1 MIMTDEMKQELARLA
16 GVLYE
21 PGVLTDFGC
30 TESQIELMKEKCVQ
44 LCPNKPI
51 CVVKDWAIWDIEPP
65 KSAPDFVISLIKAD
79 YIIYDEL
86 DRFPVGGWVRTTAIL
101 SIHENSIFTTNNT
114 HYILVGSGTRKSVE
128 FKDMTKLF

>member
-1 MIMTDEMKQELARLA
+1 MTDEMKQELARLA

-86 DRFPVGGWVRTTAIL
+86 DRFPVGGWVRTTPIL

-128 FKDMTKLF
+128 FKDMTKFF

>member
-16 GVLYE
+16 DVLYE

-128 FKDMTKLF
+128 FKDMTKFF

>member
-1 MIMTDEMKQELARLA
+1 MTDEMKQELARLA

>member
-1 MIMTDEMKQELARLA
+1 MTDEMKQELARLA
-16 GVLYE
+16 SVLYE

-30 TESQIELMKEKCVQ
+30 SESQIELMKQKCEQ
-44 LCPNKPI
+44 FSPDKPI

-65 KSAPDFVISLIKAD
+65 QSSPDFVISLIKAD

-101 SIHENSIFTTNNT
+101 SIHESCIFMTNNT
-114 HYILVGSGTRKSVE
+114 SYILVGRGTRKSVE
-128 FKDMTKLF
+128 FKDMMRFF

>member
-1 MIMTDEMKQELARLA
+1 MTDEMKQELARLA

-86 DRFPVGGWVRTTAIL
+86 NRFPVGGWVRTTAIL

-128 FKDMTKLF
+128 FKDMTKFF

>member
-51 CVVKDWAIWDIEPP
+51 CVVKDWTIWDIEPP

-128 FKDMTKLF
+128 FKDMTKFF